1 MENAGAPIAPVPAEN
16 VPDREATA
24 PRTGALIA
32 GIDEMAV
39 IGPLETPA
47 APASVC
53 AWVAAS
59 AINVASGQTGC
70 ACGDVCGVAE
80 EIERVRPEFCFAR
93 DVCAAMSCAMALFR
107 FASGVVRVKDHS
119 SIDCVLPIDP

>member
-1 MENAGAPIAPVPAEN
+1 LGNAGTPIGPVTAEN
-16 VPDREATA
+16 VPDREVTA
-24 PRTGALIA
+24 PRTDALIA

-80 EIERVRPEFCFAR
+80 EIERVRPEFCFAM
-93 DVCAAMSCAMALFR
+93 DVCAAVSCATVLFR
-107 FASGVVRVKDHS
+107 FASGVVRVKNHCNN
-119 SIDCVLPIDP
+119 DCTLPLDA